1 MAEVRKSKSFKER
14 WQTIRRALP
23 DAMAIARPQAGLWAM
38 GLVLVLVSRI
48 AGLALPAAPKFLI
61 DQVIPNRDL
70 EMLYKL
76 IAVILGATIIQ
87 GASTYVLTQTISKTG
102 QRLITE
108 LRMKIYNHV
117 SRLPVRYFDN
127 RKTGEVVSR
136 VMNDVEGVRNLVG
149 TGMVELLGGLLGA
162 GFALAI
168 LFYINWKMT
177 LAIMFFLVVVGGVLV
192 KAFMVMRPIFKERQ
206 RVNADVTGR
215 LTESIGGVRVVK
227 AYNTEDVE
235 RKVFNTGVDSLLN
248 LVLRTINAVSAIAL
262 TSSVLIGILG
272 SVILIIG
279 GRQLLS
285 GAMSTGDFI
294 SYLLYLGFMISPI
307 SAIVMMGS
315 QFSEIFAGLE
325 RMKEVLSEPTE
336 DANEAEKTAL
346 GAVEGIIRFEDVDFE
361 YEAGKPVLKGVTLEA
376 RPGMVTALV
385 GPSGSGK
392 STLIGLVA
400 AFHHPTSG
408 RVTID
413 GHDVKSVRLHDYR
426 RQLGAVL
433 QENFLFD
440 GTVRENILYARPGA
454 TDAEMREAARLAY
467 CDEFIEKF
475 PNGFDTIIGE
485 RGVKLSGGQRQRV
498 AIARALLA
506 NPKILIL
513 DEATSALD
521 SESEAS
527 IQQGLA
533 TLMKGRTT
541 FVIAHRLSTVRNAT
555 QILVVQDGE
564 IIERGT
570 HQDLIAA
577 HGRYFEMYTRQ
588 HGLHENLFVC
598 EDEVCEEPADEKKAR
613 STTRPDLSKVM
624 TGEL

>member
-1 MAEVRKSKSFKER
+1 MA
-14 WQTIRRALP
+14 L
-23 DAMAIARPQAGLWAM
+23 ARPQAKLWVLGLA
-38 GLVLVLVSRI
+38 LVVVARVT
-48 AGLALPAAPKFLI
+48 GLALPAAPKFLI
-61 DQVIPNRDL
+61 DQVIPNRDFDL
-70 EMLYKL
+70 LYKL
-76 IAVILGATIIQ
+76 VAVILAATVTQ
-87 GASTYVLTQTISKTG
+87 GIATYILTQTISKAG

-108 LRMKIYNHV
+108 LRVRIYNHV

-177 LAIMFFLVVVGGVLV
+177 LAIIAFIVIAGAIMV

-227 AYNTEDVE
+227 AYSTEEAE
-235 RKVFNTGVDSLLN
+235 RTVFAGGVTSLLQ

-262 TSSVLIGILG
+262 TSSVLIGALG

-279 GRQLLS
+279 GRQLLT

-336 DANEAEKTAL
+336 DVNEAAKTPLAEVN
-346 GAVEGIIRFEDVDFE
+346 GVIRFEEVDFE
-361 YEAGKPVLKGVTLEA
+361 YEAGKPVLKGISLEA

-392 STLIGLVA
+392 STMIGLVA
-400 AFHHPTSG
+400 AFHHPTG
-408 RVTID
+408 GCVTID

-426 RQLGAVL
+426 RHLGAVL

-440 GTVRENILYARPGA
+440 GTVRENILYARPN
-454 TDAEMREAARLAY
+454 TTEAELREAARLAY
-467 CDEFIEKF
+467 CDEFIDKF

-555 QILVVQDGE
+555 QILVIEDGA
-564 IIERGT
+564 IVERGT
-570 HQDLIAA
+570 HGELLAQR
-577 HGRYFEMYTRQ
+577 GRYHDMYTRQ
-588 HGLHENLFVC
+588 HGLHESLFVC
-598 EDEVCEEPADEKKAR
+598 EDEIADDENEKKNGGDR
-613 STTRPDLSKVM
+613 KGRPDLSKVM